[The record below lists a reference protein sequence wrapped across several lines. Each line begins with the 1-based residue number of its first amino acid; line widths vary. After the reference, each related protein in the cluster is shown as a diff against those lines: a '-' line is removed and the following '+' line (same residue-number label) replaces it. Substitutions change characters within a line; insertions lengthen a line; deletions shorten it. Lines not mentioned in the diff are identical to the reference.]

1 MHLKVTVNSSY
12 EKVVEVICKSLTE
25 SIEVTKRVRDKNKE
39 EASKTEVI
47 DVGTIVELITTK
59 LESDIE
65 KELKPTFQTNS
76 KDELLNFIIDI
87 ANGELKSGE
96 IEINNPIQCN
106 CHSCKASIGE
116 GEVGPFDKEFQAIA
130 DEFDNQPHN

>member
-12 EKVVEVICKSLTE
+12 ERVVEVICKSLTE
-25 SIEVTKRVRDKNKE
+25 SIEVTKAVRDKNKE

-47 DVGTIVELITTK
+47 DVGNIVELITTK
-59 LESDIE
+59 LKSDIE

-76 KDELLNFIIDI
+76 NDELLNFILDI
-87 ANGELKSGE
+87 ANGEPKSGE
-96 IEINNPIQCN
+96 IEIDNPIQCN
-106 CHSCKASIGE
+106 YHSCKVSRGE